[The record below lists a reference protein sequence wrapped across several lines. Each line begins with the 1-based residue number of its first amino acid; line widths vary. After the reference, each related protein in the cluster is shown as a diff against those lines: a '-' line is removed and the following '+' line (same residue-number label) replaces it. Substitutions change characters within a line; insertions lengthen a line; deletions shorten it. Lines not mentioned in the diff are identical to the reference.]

1 MEILSPK
8 EVFEFACRMR
18 LGLKEDEIAKRVDLV
33 IDRLDLTEC

>member
-1 MEILSPK
+1 MEILTPK
-8 EVFEFACRMR
+8 EVFEFVCRMR